1 MFPERPQPSIASL
14 LDNEHEDSKK
24 KNGDGSSGGSKSTI
38 DYLAD
43 YGGTIGIISIGIIG
57 ALIYSYYE
65 SIQDRNRVEDKV
77 SDAVKIEP
85 YEIQE
90 LRYLNQ
96 LTYDQ
101 YCTLCNRVIQ
111 VHREGSSSIIIHD
124 SSHTSMS
131 YRVFMD
137 ILVEFAKSH
146 QLSFRSMHLLDRLVL
161 AYLTTKDT
169 EEDKK
174 LMLSTTE
181 TAEAITTD
189 TTVSTNDK
197 LSSKDHMS
205 SIYSDDNWSSKE
217 DLVVKNSIVS
227 LDLDPESLIPLPML
241 LVMLHLLLLTDDIG
255 DRIKGLCYAAS
266 LLDDIA
272 VTEAVDS
279 RSLVDDQE
287 VMNIKSST
295 QQKQDDGS
303 RRLSINSTSSL
314 SFSAVVEQQ
323 QQQHLLSI
331 SRRSLEIILEA
342 LLATDQVPPGK
353 QVVETGVKWPIKLH
367 RRKGPCDM
375 VEEVSYS
382 RLTYILMYQI

>member
-24 KNGDGSSGGSKSTI
+24 KNGGGYGGSGGSKSTI

-111 VHREGSSSIIIHD
+111 VHREGSSSSSSIIHG

-131 YRVFMD
+131 YRVFID

-174 LMLSTTE
+174 LILSTTE
-181 TAEAITTD
+181 TTEAIAD

-197 LSSKDHMS
+197 LSSKGHVS
-205 SIYSDDNWSSKE
+205 SIYSDDNGSSKE
-217 DLVVKNSIVS
+217 DLVVKNSIVPLN
-227 LDLDPESLIPLPML
+227 LDLESLIPLPIL
-241 LVMLHLLLLTDDIG
+241 LAMLHLLLLTDDIG

-272 VTEAVDS
+272 TTEAVDS

-287 VMNIKSST
+287 IMNIQSST

-303 RRLSINSTSSL
+303 RQLSINTTSSL
-314 SFSAVVEQQ
+314 SFSAAVEQQ

-331 SRRSLEIILEA
+331 SRRSLEMILEA
-342 LLATDQVPPGK
+342 LLVTDQVPPGK

-375 VEEVSYS
+375 VEEVS
-382 RLTYILMYQI
+382 

>member
-24 KNGDGSSGGSKSTI
+24 KNGGGDGGSSGGSKSTI

-57 ALIYSYYE
+57 ALIYSYYK
-65 SIQDRNRVEDKV
+65 SIQDRNRVEDKI

-111 VHREGSSSIIIHD
+111 VHREGGSSIIIRG
-124 SSHTSMS
+124 SSHIDSPIMCISMS
-131 YRVFMD
+131 YRVFIG
-137 ILVEFAKSH
+137 ILVDFAKSH
-146 QLSFRSMHLLDRLVL
+146 QISFRSMHLLDRLVL
-161 AYLTTKDT
+161 AYLTTT
-169 EEDKK
+169 EEDKRLK
-174 LMLSTTE
+174 LSTTE
-181 TAEAITTD
+181 TVEATAKTTL
-189 TTVSTNDK
+189 STNDE
-197 LSSKDHMS
+197 SSSEGHVS
-205 SIYSDDNWSSKE
+205 SIYSDGNGSSKE
-217 DLVVKNSIVS
+217 DPVVKNSIVP
-227 LDLDPESLIPLPML
+227 LDLDPESLIPLPVL
-241 LVMLHLLLLTDDIG
+241 LAMLHLLLLTDDIG

-272 VTEAVDS
+272 ATEAVDS

-287 VMNIKSST
+287 VMNIQSYT

-303 RRLSINSTSSL
+303 RLLSINTNSNL
-314 SFSAVVEQQ
+314 SFSVAVEQQQQQQ

-342 LLATDQVPPGK
+342 LQMTDQVPPSK

-367 RRKGPCDM
+367 RRKGPHDM
-375 VEEVSYS
+375 VEEVS
-382 RLTYILMYQI
+382 

>member
-24 KNGDGSSGGSKSTI
+24 KSGGGGDGGSGSGGSKSTI

-77 SDAVKIEP
+77 SNAVKIEP

-111 VHREGSSSIIIHD
+111 VHREGSSSSSSIIIHG

-131 YRVFMD
+131 YRVFID

-174 LMLSTTE
+174 LILSTTE
-181 TAEAITTD
+181 TTEAIAD

-197 LSSKDHMS
+197 LSSKDHVS
-205 SIYSDDNWSSKE
+205 SIYSDDNGSSKE
-217 DLVVKNSIVS
+217 DLVVKNSIVPLN
-227 LDLDPESLIPLPML
+227 LDLESLIPLPIL
-241 LVMLHLLLLTDDIG
+241 LAMLHLLLLTDDIG
-255 DRIKGLCYAAS
+255 DRIKGFCYAAS

-272 VTEAVDS
+272 TTEAVDS

-287 VMNIKSST
+287 IMNIQSST

-303 RRLSINSTSSL
+303 RQLSINTTSSL
-314 SFSAVVEQQ
+314 SFSAAVEQ

-331 SRRSLEIILEA
+331 SRRSLEMILEA
-342 LLATDQVPPGK
+342 LLVTDQVPPGK

-375 VEEVSYS
+375 VEEVS
-382 RLTYILMYQI
+382 